1 MTTTTEFAPTLGVGF
16 EGHEPAAAVADL
28 AERAEAGGAAT
39 LWIANHLFQRDP
51 VVQAT
56 RALAATSRLSAALM
70 ALSPYTLH
78 PVQAAMA
85 AASLDEHFPGRVT
98 LSLGVGA
105 PGDLA
110 AAGVEA
116 GRPLATLRESL
127 QIARA
132 LLAGET
138 VRHAGEVFRVSGRS
152 LAVRPGPVPVPLVLA
167 ATGPKM
173 LALAGQ
179 QADGILLSG
188 ATSTG
193 FVEWSLAQVAAAEPP
208 GRRVRRIGLVFASVD
223 ADPRRAHDRLRPVLA
238 FILRGP
244 HHKRNLELGGA
255 TLDQQAIWDAIAAG
269 DWEGAARLVPDEVV
283 ERHAVSGTPAQVR
296 ARLAEYRAAGLDEI
310 VLAGLQD
317 AVQLSAV
324 LAAAAGADVA

>member
-1 MTTTTEFAPTLGVGF
+1 MTYASPATALGVGL
-16 EGHEPAAAVADL
+16 EGHERAADL
-28 AERAEAGGAAT
+28 PELARRAEAGGAET

-56 RALAATSRLSAALM
+56 RALAATTRVSAALM
-70 ALSPYTLH
+70 AVSPYTVH

-85 AASLDEHFPGRVT
+85 AASLDEHFPGRVV

-110 AAGVEA
+110 AAGVS
-116 GRPLATLRESL
+116 GDQPLATLTESL
-127 QIARA
+127 QITRA

-138 VRHAGEVFRVSGRS
+138 VRHDGQVFQVSGRA
-152 LAVRPGPVPVPLVLA
+152 LAVRSGPVPLVLA

-179 QADGILLSG
+179 QADGVLLSG

-193 FVEWSLAQVAAAEPP
+193 FVEWSLSQVTAAET

-223 ADPRRAHDRLRPVLA
+223 DDPRRAYDRLRPVLA

-244 HHKRNLELGGA
+244 HHKRNLDLGGA
-255 TLDQQAIWDAIAAG
+255 ALDQQAVWDAIAAG
-269 DWEGAARLVPDEVV
+269 DWDGAARLVPDEVV
-283 ERHAVSGTPAQVR
+283 QRHSVSGTPAQVR

-310 VLAGLQD
+310 VLAGLTD
-317 AVQLSAV
+317 ADQLAAV
-324 LAAAAGADVA
+324 LAAAAGTGPA